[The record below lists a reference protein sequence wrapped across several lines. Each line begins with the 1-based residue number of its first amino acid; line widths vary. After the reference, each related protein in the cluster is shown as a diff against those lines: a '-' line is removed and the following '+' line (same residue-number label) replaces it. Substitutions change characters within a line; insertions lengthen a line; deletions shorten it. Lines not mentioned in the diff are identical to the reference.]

1 MPTEKKQDKKSDSKA
16 GSKSK
21 PAADK
26 NKKPAPKKK

>member
-16 GSKSK
+16 GSK